1 MAEQLSSRIR
11 RHWLPIVLLG
21 LLALLPVVAALL
33 GQSYYVTF
41 ATRVLVL
48 AIAAVGLNVALGYG
62 GMVSFGHALY
72 VGLGAYVV
80 AAMSEAG
87 IQSGLAHLGTAL
99 AAGGLL
105 AVLLGLVCLRTSG
118 IAFIM
123 ITLAFS
129 QMFYYVIVSLKRY
142 GGDDG
147 MSLPARSTLLGA
159 SLDSPVAFYYLVFA
173 VLTLALLFVASMA
186 RSRFG
191 WVIRGSKLNAR
202 RMAALGYP
210 VLRYRLAAYVLSALI
225 CVVAGVLLANLTRF
239 ASPSYLQWS
248 LSGELIVMVVLGGM
262 GTVLGPVFG
271 AIALLVLEELLANAH
286 LPMPFGADAM
296 VRSHFMGLIGI
307 FIVLMAMGTR
317 HGLAGLANRKAAS

>member
-173 VLTLALLFVASMA
+173 VLALALLFVASMA

-191 WVIRGSKLNAR
+191 WVVRGSKLNAR

>member
-1 MAEQLSSRIR
+1 MAEKMTTRLRL
-11 RHWLPIVLLG
+11 HWLPVLLLG
-21 LLALLPVVAALL
+21 TLALLPLVAGWL
-33 GQSYYVTF
+33 GQGYYVTF

-80 AAMSEAG
+80 AALSQAG
-87 IQSGLAHLGTAL
+87 VQSGLAHLGVAL
-99 AAGGLL
+99 AAGGVL

-129 QMFYYVIVSLKRY
+129 QMFYYVVVSLKQY

-147 MSLPARSTLLGA
+147 MALPARSTLFGA
-159 SLDSPVAFYYLVFA
+159 SLESPVAFYYVVLVLLSL
-173 VLTLALLFVASMA
+173 VLLFVALMA

-191 WVIRGSKLNAR
+191 WVVRGSKLNAR

-225 CVVAGVLLANLTRF
+225 CVLAGVLLANLARF

-271 AIALLVLEELLANAH
+271 AIVLLLLEELLANAH
-286 LPMPFGADAM
+286 VPLPFGVDAM

-317 HGLAGLANRKAAS
+317 HGLAGFANRKEAK

>member
-1 MAEQLSSRIR
+1 MDKNPYNLIR
-11 RHWLPIVLLG
+11 RHWVPVLLFG
-21 LLALLPVVAALL
+21 VLAILPLIAIAM
-33 GQSYYVTF
+33 GQGYYITF

-48 AIAAVGLNVALGYG
+48 ATAAVGLNVALGYG

-80 AAMSEAG
+80 AAMSDAG
-87 IQSGLAHLGTAL
+87 VQSGVAHLAVAL
-99 AAGGLL
+99 AAGALL
-105 AVLLGLVCLRTSG
+105 AFVLGLVCLRTSG

-129 QMFYYVIVSLKRY
+129 QMFFYVVVSLKRY

-147 MSLPARSTLLGA
+147 MALRARSTLFGA
-159 SLDSPVAFYYLVFA
+159 SLDSPVAFYYLVF
-173 VLTLALLFVASMA
+173 VLLSLVLLFVATTA

-191 WVIRGSKLNAR
+191 WVVRGSKLNAR

-210 VLRYRLAAYVLSALI
+210 VLRYRLAAYVLSASI
-225 CVVAGVLLANLTRF
+225 CVLAGVLLANLARF

-271 AIALLVLEELLANAH
+271 ATVLLVLEELLANAH
-286 LPMPFGADAM
+286 VPMPFGADAM
-296 VRSHFMGLIGI
+296 VRAHFMGVIGI

-317 HGLAGLANRKAAS
+317 HGLAGFVKPKAAR

>member
-1 MAEQLSSRIR
+1 MVEDLRQLLR
-11 RHWLPIVLLG
+11 RQRLPALL
-21 LLALLPVVAALL
+21 LAALALLPLL
-33 GQSYYVTF
+33 AVSLGESYYITF

-48 AIAAVGLNVALGYG
+48 SIAAVGLNVALGYG

-87 IQSGLAHLGTAL
+87 VQSGLAHLGVAL
-99 AAGGLL
+99 AAGCVL
-105 AVLLGLVCLRTSG
+105 AILLGLVCLRTG
-118 IAFIM
+118 GVAFIM

-129 QMFYYVIVSLKRY
+129 QMFYYVVISLKQY

-147 MSLPARSTLLGA
+147 MALSARSTLFGA
-159 SLDSPVAFYYLVFA
+159 SLESPVAFYYLVF
-173 VLTLALLFVASMA
+173 VLLALALLFVALMA

-191 WVIRGSKLNAR
+191 WVVRGSKLNAR

-210 VLRYRLAAYVLSALI
+210 VLRYRLAAYVISALL
-225 CVVAGVLLANLTRF
+225 CVLAGVLLANLARF

-271 AIALLVLEELLANAH
+271 AVALLVLEELLANAH
-286 LPMPFGADAM
+286 VPLPFGVDAM

-317 HGLAGLANRKAAS
+317 HGLAGLSTRKAAK

>member
-1 MAEQLSSRIR
+1 MADKAISHLR
-11 RHWLPIVLLG
+11 RHWLAALLLG
-21 LLALLPVVAALL
+21 TLALLPLIAVWL
-33 GQSYYVTF
+33 GQSYYITF

-80 AAMSEAG
+80 AAMSQAG
-87 IQSGLAHLGTAL
+87 VQSGLAHLGVAL
-99 AAGGLL
+99 GAGGLL
-105 AVLLGLVCLRTSG
+105 AIVLGLVCLRTTG

-129 QMFYYVIVSLKRY
+129 QMFYYVIVSLKQY

-147 MSLPARSTLLGA
+147 MALPARSTLFGT
-159 SLDSPVAFYYLVFA
+159 SLESPVAFYYLVFG
-173 VLTLALLFVASMA
+173 VLSLALLLVAMVA

-191 WVIRGSKLNAR
+191 WVVRGSKLNAR

-210 VLRYRLAAYVLSALI
+210 VLRFRLAAYVLSALI
-225 CVVAGVLLANLTRF
+225 CVVAGVLLCNLAKF

-262 GTVLGPVFG
+262 GTVMGPLFG

-286 LPMPFGADAM
+286 VALPFGADAL

-317 HGLAGLANRKAAS
+317 HGLAGLATRKEST

>member
-1 MAEQLSSRIR
+1 MAEKMVHLLR
-11 RHWLPIVLLG
+11 RHWLPALLFAA
-21 LLALLPVVAALL
+21 LALLPLLALFL
-33 GQSYYVTF
+33 GQSYYITF

-48 AIAAVGLNVALGYG
+48 AIAAVGLNIALGYG

-87 IQSGLAHLGTAL
+87 VQSGLAHLSVAL
-99 AAGGLL
+99 AAGAVL
-105 AVLLGLVCLRTSG
+105 ALLLGLVCLRTSG

-129 QMFYYVIVSLKRY
+129 QMFYYVVISLKRY

-147 MSLPARSTLLGA
+147 MALPSRSTFFGA
-159 SLDSPVAFYYLVFA
+159 SLEQPVAFYYVVF
-173 VLTLALLFVASMA
+173 VLLTLAVLFVALMA

-191 WVIRGSKLNAR
+191 WVVRGAKLNAR

-225 CVVAGVLLANLTRF
+225 CVLAGVLLANLARF

-286 LPMPFGADAM
+286 VPLPFGADAM

-307 FIVLMAMGTR
+307 FIVLMGMGTR
-317 HGLAGLANRKAAS
+317 HGLAGLANRKAAK

>member
-1 MAEQLSSRIR
+1 MRQQWLSI
-11 RHWLPIVLLG
+11 LLLG
-21 LLALLPVVAALL
+21 GLALLPLAAAWL

-41 ATRVLVL
+41 ATRVLIL

-72 VGLGAYVV
+72 VGIGAYVV
-80 AAMSEAG
+80 AALSDAG
-87 IQSGLAHLGTAL
+87 VQSGVAHLGVAL
-99 AAGGLL
+99 AAGGGL

-129 QMFYYVIVSLKRY
+129 QMFYYVVVSLKRY

-147 MSLPARSTLLGA
+147 MALPARSTLFGA
-159 SLDSPVAFYYLVFA
+159 NLESPVVFYYLVF
-173 VLTLALLFVASMA
+173 VLLGLALLFVALMA

-191 WVIRGSKLNAR
+191 WVVRGSKLNAR

-225 CVVAGVLLANLTRF
+225 CVLAGVLLANLARF

-271 AIALLVLEELLANAH
+271 AVALLVLEELLANAH
-286 LPMPFGADAM
+286 VPLPFGADAM

-307 FIVLMAMGTR
+307 FIVLMAMRTR
-317 HGLAGLANRKAAS
+317 HGLAGLAKRKVAP

>member
-1 MAEQLSSRIR
+1 MAEKISARLR
-11 RHWLPIVLLG
+11 RHRLFLL
-21 LLALLPVVAALL
+21 LLAVLALLPLVAVGL
-33 GQSYYVTF
+33 GQSYYITF

-87 IQSGLAHLGTAL
+87 VQSGVAHLLAAL
-99 AAGGLL
+99 AAGGGL

-147 MSLPARSTLLGA
+147 MALPERSTLFGA
-159 SLDSPVAFYYLVFA
+159 SLEGPVAFYYVVFTLLALALVF
-173 VLTLALLFVASMA
+173 VALMA

-191 WVIRGSKLNAR
+191 WVVRGSKLNAR

-225 CVVAGVLLANLTRF
+225 CVIAGVLLANLARY

-271 AIALLVLEELLANAH
+271 AVVLLVLEELLANVH
-286 LPMPFGADAM
+286 LALPFGADAM
-296 VRSHFMGLIGI
+296 IRAHFMGLIGI

-317 HGLAGLANRKAAS
+317 HGLAGAARHKAET

>member
-173 VLTLALLFVASMA
+173 VLALALLFVASMA

-191 WVIRGSKLNAR
+191 WVVRGSKLNAR

-286 LPMPFGADAM
+286 LPMTFGADAM

>member
-1 MAEQLSSRIR
+1 MAEGMSTRLR
-11 RHWLPIVLLG
+11 RHWLTILLLG
-21 LLALLPVVAALL
+21 GLALLPLVAAGL
-33 GQSYYVTF
+33 GQSYYITF

-72 VGLGAYVV
+72 VGIGAYAV
-80 AAMSEAG
+80 AALSEAG
-87 IQSGLAHLGTAL
+87 VQSGVAHLGVAL
-99 AAGGLL
+99 AVGGGL

-123 ITLAFS
+123 ITLAFA
-129 QMFYYVIVSLKRY
+129 QMFHYVVVSLKRY

-147 MSLPARSTLLGA
+147 MALPARSSLFGA
-159 SLDSPVAFYYLVFA
+159 SLESPAAFYYLVF
-173 VLTLALLFVASMA
+173 VLLCLALLFVALMA

-191 WVIRGSKLNAR
+191 WVVRGSKLNAR

-225 CVVAGVLLANLTRF
+225 CVVAGVLLANLARF

-248 LSGELIVMVVLGGM
+248 LSGELVVMVVLGGM

-271 AIALLVLEELLANAH
+271 AVTLLVLEELLANAH
-286 LPMPFGADAM
+286 LPLPFGADAL

-307 FIVLMAMGTR
+307 FIVLMAMRTR
-317 HGLAGLANRKAAS
+317 HGLAGSAKPEAAA

>member
-1 MAEQLSSRIR
+1 MAEATAHTLR
-11 RHWLPIVLLG
+11 RHWLPFALLAV
-21 LLALLPVVAALL
+21 LALLPLAALSL
-33 GQSYYVTF
+33 GQSYYITF

-48 AIAAVGLNVALGYG
+48 AIAAVGLNVALGFG

-87 IQSGLAHLGTAL
+87 IQSGLAHLMVAL
-99 AAGGLL
+99 AVGGVL
-105 AVLLGLVCLRTSG
+105 AILLGLVCLRTSG

-129 QMFYYVIVSLKRY
+129 QMFYYVVVSLKRY

-147 MSLPARSTLLGA
+147 LPLAARSKFLGA
-159 SLDSPVAFYYLVFA
+159 SLEGPVAFYYLVFF
-173 VLTLALLFVASMA
+173 LLALTMLCVALMA

-191 WVIRGSKLNAR
+191 WVVRGCKLNAR

-210 VLRYRLAAYVLSALI
+210 VLRYRLVAYVLSALI
-225 CVVAGVLLANLTRF
+225 CVLAGVLLANLARF

-262 GTVLGPVFG
+262 GTVSGPVLG
-271 AIALLVLEELLANAH
+271 AVVLLVLEELLANAH
-286 LPMPFGADAM
+286 VPLPFGADAM
-296 VRSHFMGLIGI
+296 LRSHFMGLVGI

-317 HGLAGLANRKAAS
+317 HGLAGLANRKVAP

>member
-1 MAEQLSSRIR
+1 MAEDLLTRLR
-11 RHWLPIVLLG
+11 RHWLPILLFG
-21 LLALLPVVAALL
+21 MLALLPLMAVSL
-33 GQSYYVTF
+33 GQSYYITF

-72 VGLGAYVV
+72 VGIGAYVV
-80 AAMSEAG
+80 AAMSDAG
-87 IQSGLAHLGTAL
+87 VQSGIAHLTVAL
-99 AAGGLL
+99 AAGGML
-105 AVLLGLVCLRTSG
+105 ALLLGLVCLRTSG

-129 QMFYYVIVSLKRY
+129 QMFYYVVITLKRY

-147 MSLPARSTLLGA
+147 MPLSARSTLFGA
-159 SLDSPVAFYYLVFA
+159 SLDNPIAFYYLVF
-173 VLTLALLFVASMA
+173 VLLSLVLIFVALMA

-191 WVIRGSKLNAR
+191 WVVRGSKLNAR

-225 CVVAGVLLANLTRF
+225 CVLAGMLLANLARF

-271 AIALLVLEELLANAH
+271 AIALLVLEELLANSHVA
-286 LPMPFGADAM
+286 LPFGADAM

-317 HGLAGLANRKAAS
+317 HGLAGFMNRKAAP

>member
-1 MAEQLSSRIR
+1 MADNVFNRVPCLVI
-11 RHWLPIVLLG
+11 LLLG
-21 LLALLPVVAALL
+21 ALALLPLAAVWL
-33 GQSYYVTF
+33 GQSYYITF

-72 VGLGAYVV
+72 VGIGAYVV
-80 AAMSEAG
+80 TALSDVG
-87 IQSGLAHLGTAL
+87 VQSAVAHLGVAL
-99 AAGGLL
+99 AVGGGL
-105 AVLLGLVCLRTSG
+105 AVLIGLVCLRTSG

-129 QMFYYVIVSLKRY
+129 QMFYYVVVSLKRY

-147 MSLPARSTLLGA
+147 MALPARSTLFGA
-159 SLDSPVAFYYLVFA
+159 SLESPVAFYYLVF
-173 VLTLALLFVASMA
+173 VLLSLALLFVAMMA

-191 WVIRGSKLNAR
+191 WVVRGSKLNAR

-225 CVVAGVLLANLTRF
+225 CVLAGALLANLARF

-271 AIALLVLEELLANAH
+271 AIALLVLEELFANAH
-286 LPMPFGADAM
+286 VPLPFGADAM

-317 HGLAGLANRKAAS
+317 HGLVGFASRKAAT

>member
-1 MAEQLSSRIR
+1 MAEEMIHRLR
-11 RHWLPIVLLG
+11 RHWLPVLVLTA
-21 LLALLPVVAALL
+21 LALLPLVAVSL
-33 GQSYYVTF
+33 GQTYYITF

-72 VGLGAYVV
+72 VGLGAYAV

-87 IQSGLAHLGTAL
+87 IQSGMAHLSVAL
-99 AAGGLL
+99 AAGGVL

-129 QMFYYVIVSLKRY
+129 QMFYYIVVSLKRY

-147 MSLPARSTLLGA
+147 MALPGRSTFFGA
-159 SLDSPVAFYYLVFA
+159 SLESPVAFYYAVF
-173 VLTLALLFVASMA
+173 VLLSLALLFVALMA

-191 WVIRGSKLNAR
+191 WVVRGSKLNSR

-225 CVVAGVLLANLTRF
+225 CVLAGVLLANLARF
-239 ASPSYLQWS
+239 ASPSYFQWS
-248 LSGELIVMVVLGGM
+248 LSGELIVMVVLGGV
-262 GTVLGPVFG
+262 GTVFGPVFG
-271 AIALLVLEELLANAH
+271 AMALLVLEELLANAH
-286 LPMPFGADAM
+286 VPLPFGADAM
-296 VRSHFMGLIGI
+296 IRSHFMGLIGI
-307 FIVLMAMGTR
+307 FIVLMAMGAR
-317 HGLAGLANRKAAS
+317 HGLAGFAKRKAVA